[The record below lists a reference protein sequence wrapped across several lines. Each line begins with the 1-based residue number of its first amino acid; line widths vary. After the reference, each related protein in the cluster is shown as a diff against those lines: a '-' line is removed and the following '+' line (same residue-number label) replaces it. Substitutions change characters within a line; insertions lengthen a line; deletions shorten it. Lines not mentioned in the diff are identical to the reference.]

1 MTVIYL
7 FGLQKELCHFSLV
20 FSICGIFVFLK
31 GKLIIQGGITMGIIV
46 DLTSK
51 RCFDHL

>member
-7 FGLQKELCHFSLV
+7 FGLQKGLCHFSSML
-20 FSICGIFVFLK
+20 SICGTFVFLK
-31 GKLIIQGGITMGIIV
+31 GKLISGDSTLGSIV

-51 RCFDHL
+51 GC